1 MFVKGW
7 NMASVSNPVAAFD
20 SAESGVDRIVN
31 AIGPRLRD
39 LRLQHGLSLQQL
51 AERAG
56 VSAAAIHKIERN
68 GMVPTITTLLKLAD
82 AFEKPVAY
90 FVDDQANRSGPVNV
104 TRARPKAALSSISA
118 PSPEFVLAGT
128 VMVVKP
134 GASGGPLAPSRRE
147 ALLLVLDGAL
157 RFEVDGSTYDLETGD
172 ALHLRTDRPHH
183 WQNLGPTMARAVW
196 VTLRPSEP

>member
-1 MFVKGW
+1 VS
-7 NMASVSNPVAAFD
+7 SVSDSPAAVD
-20 SAESGVDRIVN
+20 VPESSVDRIVN

-90 FVDDQANRSGPVNV
+90 FVDEQANRSGPVAV
-104 TRARPKAALSSISA
+104 TRARAGAAVSSISA
-118 PSPEFVLAGT
+118 TGPDFSLAGT
-128 VMVVKP
+128 VMAVKP
-134 GASGGPLAPSRRE
+134 GGSGGPLAPSRRE
-147 ALLLVLDGAL
+147 ALLLVLEGAL
-157 RFEVDGSTYDLETGD
+157 RFEVDGCTYDLGTGD

-183 WQNLGPTMARAVW
+183 WENLGRSTARAAW
-196 VTLRPSEP
+196 VTLRPSDV

>member
-1 MFVKGW
+1 MSDPSAV
-7 NMASVSNPVAAFD
+7 VDVA
-20 SAESGVDRIVN
+20 ETGVERIVS

-90 FVDDQANRSGPVNV
+90 FVDEQALRSGPVAV
-104 TRARPKAALSSISA
+104 TRARPGAQVVISGPA
-118 PSPEFVLAGT
+118 PEFSLAGT
-128 VMVVKP
+128 IMTVKP
-134 GASGGPLAPSRRE
+134 GASGGPLAPAQRE
-147 ALLLVLDGAL
+147 ALLLVLDGTL
-157 RFEVDGSTYDLETGD
+157 RFEVDGCVYDLDTGD

-183 WQNLGPTMARAVW
+183 WENAGRTPARAAW
-196 VTLRPSEP
+196 VTLRPSDV